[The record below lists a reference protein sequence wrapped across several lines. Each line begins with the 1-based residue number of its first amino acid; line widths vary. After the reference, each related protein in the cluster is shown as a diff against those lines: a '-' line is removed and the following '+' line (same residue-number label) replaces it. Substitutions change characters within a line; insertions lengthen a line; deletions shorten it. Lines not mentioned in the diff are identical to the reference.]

1 MTVIAVIFAGDVR
14 EHPHLAA
21 VQRAIG
27 NGNAQHIGMQLQI
40 QTVHQPQW
48 LELVFR
54 NLPRDTPVYLIAKFG
69 NARIDDRLVE
79 MVIFIHIRLSSRLPL
94 GQRVS
99 M

>member
-1 MTVIAVIFAGDVR
+1 
-14 EHPHLAA
+14 
-21 VQRAIG
+21 
-27 NGNAQHIGMQLQI
+27 MQLQI
-40 QTVHQPQW
+40 QAVHQAQW

-54 NLPRDTPVYLIAKFG
+54 NLTRDAPVYLIAKFG
-69 NARIDDRLVE
+69 NARIDNRLVE

>member
-1 MTVIAVIFAGDVR
+1 MR

-21 VQRAIG
+21 IECAVW
-27 NGNAQHIGMQLQI
+27 NGDAQHIGVQLQI

-54 NLPRDTPVYLIAKFG
+54 NLTRDTPVYLIAKFG

-94 GQRVS
+94 GQQVL